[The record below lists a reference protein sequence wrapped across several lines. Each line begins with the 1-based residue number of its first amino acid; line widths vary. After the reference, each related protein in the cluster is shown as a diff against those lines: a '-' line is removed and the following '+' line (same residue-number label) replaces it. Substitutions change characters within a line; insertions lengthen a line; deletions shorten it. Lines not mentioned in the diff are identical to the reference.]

1 MEDFNLICTNCNES
15 YVNETKDFR
24 CGICSE
30 PLELKEIHKGKIK
43 KGNIL
48 KQNILERYKDF
59 FPFLEIDL
67 NLSLGE
73 GFTPLINSQK
83 LSKELDVNNI
93 YLKNETVNPTWSFKD
108 RGTLTG
114 IIRAKSLGYTKIGT
128 VSTGNMATSVAAYGA
143 AAGIETI
150 VLVKKEI
157 AKEKLN
163 PIAIYG
169 PKLIKVDGDYDKLY
183 AESLRIGNKKGIY
196 FINSDSPYRIEGY
209 KTIAFEI
216 CEQLNFEVPDYVM
229 VPTSAGGNIR
239 GIEKGFREFKNVGLI
254 HKTPKIIAVQA
265 AGCSPIYNGY
275 KNNDKT
281 IGNVNNPSTIA
292 HAIQNPNPPSG
303 NQVLRMLS
311 DNGGC
316 VVSVNDEEIIWAQE
330 KLAKEGIFAQPASVT
345 SLAGIR
351 KLRNENYLTKDDNI
365 VCIVTGAGLK
375 HTSILD
381 NYKLNIQDCKLDGL
395 EDLI

>member
-1 MEDFNLICTNCNES
+1 MEDLNLICTNCNES
-15 YVNETKDFR
+15 YANETKDFR
-24 CGICSE
+24 CDICSE
-30 PLELKEIHKGKIK
+30 PLELEEIHKGKIK
-43 KGNIL
+43 EGNIL

-59 FPFLEIDL
+59 FPFLELDF

-73 GFTPLINSQK
+73 GFTPLINSEK

-93 YLKNETVNPTWSFKD
+93 YFKNETVNPTWSFKD

-114 IIRAKSLGYTKIGT
+114 VIRAKSLGYTKIGT

-183 AESLRIGNKKGIY
+183 SESLRIGNKKGIY
-196 FINSDSPYRIEGY
+196 FINSDSPYRVEGY

-239 GIEKGFREFKNVGLI
+239 GIEKGFREFKKVGLI
-254 HKTPKIIAVQA
+254 HKTPKIIAIQA
-265 AGCSPIYNGY
+265 AGCSPIYKGF

-281 IGNVNNPSTIA
+281 IDNVNNPNTIA
-292 HAIQNPNPPSG
+292 HAIQNSNPPSG

-316 VVSVNDEEIIWAQE
+316 VVAVSDEEIIWAQE
-330 KLAKEGIFAQPASVT
+330 KMAKEGIFAQPASVT

-351 KLRNENYLTKDDNI
+351 KLRNENYLNKDDNI
-365 VCIVTGAGLK
+365 VCVVTGAGLK

-381 NYKLNIQDCKLDGL
+381 NYKLSIQNCKLEEL